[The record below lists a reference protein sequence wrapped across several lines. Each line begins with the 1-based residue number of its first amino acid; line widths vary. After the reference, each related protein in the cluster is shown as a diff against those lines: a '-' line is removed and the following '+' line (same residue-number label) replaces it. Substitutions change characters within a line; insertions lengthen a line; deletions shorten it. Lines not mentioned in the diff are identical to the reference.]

1 MKTLP
6 CLFLLLLFASCAA
19 IHNTPKSKNP
29 NVKETPNIIYSFV
42 DQNGNFYPNNWQ
54 KTFGN
59 PPNNAKKNE
68 YSLVKLAS
76 EKNILSNFKGNEQEI
91 LNRIKKEVSNKKR
104 IIIFVHGFN
113 STARKST
120 QNYELARKHMNINP
134 KTDEII
140 QFYWDGLTSQSILGG
155 AKIWFDATNYSQM
168 AGEFGLRRILNV
180 IKNKDIYIISHSR
193 GASVVISALN
203 SNPIKDN
210 QKEEVVNIHNVDFEN
225 SKDLL
230 ENNNKITCI
239 MLAPAI
245 GVNDFY
251 KADSENDFCDLSH
264 QVQTIHITI
273 NNTDP
278 LLKKFVG
285 FLSKTLKPTDLGFKE
300 DAYNTLCEY
309 FILFEKTDFTGQKVH
324 DFDSYIQNPKF
335 IEILEAYGL
344 SK

>member
-1 MKTLP
+1 
-6 CLFLLLLFASCAA
+6 
-19 IHNTPKSKNP
+19 
-29 NVKETPNIIYSFV
+29 
-42 DQNGNFYPNNWQ
+42 
-54 KTFGN
+54 
-59 PPNNAKKNE
+59 
-68 YSLVKLAS
+68 
-76 EKNILSNFKGNEQEI
+76 
-91 LNRIKKEVSNKKR
+91 
-104 IIIFVHGFN
+104 
-113 STARKST
+113 
-120 QNYELARKHMNINP
+120 
-134 KTDEII
+134 
-140 QFYWDGLTSQSILGG
+140 
-155 AKIWFDATNYSQM
+155 M

-251 KADSENDFCDLSH
+251 QEASEKDFCHLSK
-264 QVQTIHITI
+264 QVEKIHITI

-278 LLKKFVG
+278 LLQKSVG

-300 DAYNTLCEY
+300 DAYNALCEY
-309 FILFEKTDFTGQKVH
+309 YILIEKTDFTGQKVH
-324 DFDSYIQNPKF
+324 DFDSYIHNPKF
-335 IEILEAYGL
+335 KEILELYGL